1 MPISREVKEERV
13 ARLAGLLEES
23 TGFAIV
29 RTQGLPVARVQNI
42 RRKILAAGGK
52 YVVSK
57 NTLLIKALEQVGWS
71 VPPGQLKGPTAIAF
85 GKNNFPAVAKALL
98 NVVKDEGFEAPFFE
112 VVGGVMGGKE
122 ILDPARLEAVSN
134 LPSLEELRAQLIG
147 LIVSPATGL
156 VTVLDG
162 GVGNIVNVLQAYLDD
177 KKAS

>member
-13 ARLAGLLEES
+13 ARLVSLIEES
-23 TGFAIV
+23 TGFAVV
-29 RTQGLPVARVQNI
+29 RTQGLSVARVQNI
-42 RRKILAAGGK
+42 RRKILAAGGE

-57 NTLLIKALEQVGWS
+57 NTLLAKALEQVGWV
-71 VPPGQLKGPTAIAF
+71 VPTDQLKGQTAIAF

-98 NVVKDEGFEAPFFE
+98 GVIKDEALEPDVFNP
-112 VVGGVMGGKE
+112 VGGVMSGKD
-122 ILDPARLEAVSN
+122 ILNVARLEAVSN
-134 LPSLEELRAQLIG
+134 LPSLDELRAQLIG

-162 GVGNIVNVLQAYLDD
+162 GVGQVVNVIQALLDD